1 MINTHPTKCN
11 ICGGRVI
18 YTSNSRIYG
27 REYGSG
33 YCYLCQS
40 CGAYVGTHKPRPR
53 EAFGILADERMRNGK
68 KMCHSLFD
76 PLWQGKPKARKKRK
90 DLYAWLAGQ
99 MGIPVYECHFG
110 YFNLTQFLQA
120 YKILQSIKDLP
131 MRYDNCGNCFF
142 KEADHDTGRTTIGD
156 SGFLG

>member
-76 PLWQGKPKARKKRK
+76 PLWQGKPKAQKNGKTCMHGLLDRWAFRSMNATS
-90 DLYAWLAGQ
+90 D
-99 MGIPVYECHFG
+99 IS
-110 YFNLTQFLQA
+110 
-120 YKILQSIKDLP
+120 ILPNCCKPIK
-131 MRYDNCGNCFF
+131 F
-142 KEADHDTGRTTIGD
+142 
-156 SGFLG
+156 

>member
-68 KMCHSLFD
+68 RCAILFLTRCGKESRKLKKTERLVCMACWTDGHS
-76 PLWQGKPKARKKRK
+76 
-90 DLYAWLAGQ
+90 GQ
-99 MGIPVYECHFG
+99 
-110 YFNLTQFLQA
+110 
-120 YKILQSIKDLP
+120 
-131 MRYDNCGNCFF
+131 
-142 KEADHDTGRTTIGD
+142 
-156 SGFLG
+156 